1 MQGSGDASSVTE
13 TAASDSAIVPVL
25 SGGGGRLSAHV
36 GVLRAIADVGIGYD
50 TLVGVSG
57 GGIVGALLA
66 AGRPIDE
73 IHDLARQT
81 DFSQFAT
88 QNVVSLLRTGG
99 LSSGDAFQRWM
110 DRELGGRTFN
120 DLERDLRVVATDV
133 RSGGPVV
140 FDREQHG
147 EMPVA
152 EAVRYSMSVPI
163 LFSFKEFEQ
172 KLLVDGSIL
181 SEDALIRDWTGR
193 GTPVVVF
200 RLRSTHTTAEPAHAF
215 PPARAYLE
223 LLVRAFLTT
232 LSREYVN
239 DDFWLSTIVI
249 DAGTTSPM
257 DLSLP
262 PERKEELYRVAYET
276 TREILPRKLA
286 QRFGKA
292 GAAS

>member
-1 MQGSGDASSVTE
+1 VTGAAGSDR
-13 TAASDSAIVPVL
+13 DIVPVL

-36 GVLRAIADVGIGYD
+36 GVLRALADLAIDYD

-57 GGIVGALLA
+57 GGIVAALLA
-66 AGRPIDE
+66 AGRPLDE
-73 IHDLARQT
+73 LQELALTT
-81 DFSQFAT
+81 DFSQFVA

-99 LSSGDAFQRWM
+99 LSNGDAFQRWM

-133 RSGGPVV
+133 RSGGAVV

-147 EMPVA
+147 DMRVA

-163 LFSFKEFEQ
+163 LFSFKEYEQ

-181 SEDALIRDWTGR
+181 SEDALVRDWTGR

-200 RLRSTHTTAEPAHAF
+200 RLRSAHTATEPAHAF

-239 DDFWLSTIVI
+239 DAFWLSTIVI

-262 PERKEELYRVAYET
+262 RERKQELYRVAYDT

-286 QRFGKA
+286 QRLEGA
-292 GAAS
+292 SAAS